1 MTPEQQAAVDQLN
14 RAMAMITTTFGPVEG
29 RALLVTTFTIHLV
42 ELLVQPVGPQFVEL
56 LNQGI
61 STTPW
66 QLIKRSMKLR
76 RPLFQTTVGAI
87 G

>member
-56 LNQGI
+56 FNQGI

-66 QLIKRSMKLR
+66 QLIKRSMN
-76 RPLFQTTVGAI
+76 
-87 G
+87 